1 MSDKKITYKEAL
13 EELEEIVNGIESE
26 EVDVDELTK
35 KVERAS
41 KLLTVCSE
49 KLKNTEEEV
58 DKIIEKLN
66 DSEK

>member
-1 MSDKKITYKEAL
+1 VSDKKITYKEAL

>member
-1 MSDKKITYKEAL
+1 MSEKKMTYKVAL
-13 EELEEIVNGIESE
+13 EELEDIVDGIESE
-26 EVDVDELTK
+26 EIDVDELAK

-49 KLKNTEEEV
+49 KLRKTEKEV

-66 DSEK
+66 HSE

>member
-1 MSDKKITYKEAL
+1 MSEKIVTYKDAL

-26 EVDVDELTK
+26 EIDVDELAK

-49 KLKNTEEEV
+49 KLRKTEKEV
-58 DKIIEKLN
+58 DKIIEQLN
-66 DSEK
+66 ESE

>member
-1 MSDKKITYKEAL
+1 MVSEKITYKEAL

-26 EVDVDELTK
+26 EVDVDELAK

-49 KLKNTEEEV
+49 KLRKTETEV

-66 DSEK
+66 DSE